1 MFKIVTWFNSIVF
14 LSKKLENVKKSKSK
28 SCFDLF
34 FNSKLL
40 SIKIV
45 KWNHDLHS
53 YIVYIPSFDAFLVQT
68 KNRLAIPK
76 QKIWWTTNYHNRPG
90 WYCRMVLPSRFPR
103 VKLYCTRSGSAE
115 DKKSTLVAEPRSDR
129 DIVLQK
135 VPRNHFDQSF

>member
-1 MFKIVTWFNSIVF
+1 MFKIVTWLNSIVF
-14 LSKKLENVKKSKSK
+14 LAKKLE
-28 SCFDLF
+28 
-34 FNSKLL
+34 
-40 SIKIV
+40 SIKNFQNHSQRLV
-45 KWNHDLHS
+45 FWLETFKLKNCKWNHDLHTLFTFRVLTHFWCKPKIGWQ
-53 YIVYIPSFDAFLVQT
+53 YQ
-68 KNRLAIPK
+68 K

-129 DIVLQK
+129 DIVLQE